1 MFAEDDSSGAD
12 ASSRSAPLPPP
23 SPNATGRMG
32 SELVLQEEQP
42 AAPPSGGALVA
53 LAVLPGLG
61 APTQYNTTYP
71 RSKLW
76 EDPDAGCQKKCCQT
90 QGRYLTLQI
99 GDKQGDELKKAR
111 KAKQKKDMSAK
122 FPTLQELREE
132 KHLNYTIPVG
142 EDETTVIKF
151 DSTSIGQQM
160 LQCVDHQFFA
170 GFTQEQLDTLV
181 STGTVHPQTLLKETK
196 GTYHL
201 HTLNYMHLRGWKLAK
216 QYQKFVLLA
225 SAGEIVHHVDGH
237 AMDPDAKAQKKTQ
250 FESLLYIQKKGKKR
264 STPFKGKWNEL
275 SEFCRDFYR
284 TVVLAPDSRVEFKKC
299 ILEVEGLNAEDPAA
313 KLLDTTSLKTLRA
326 RAKSSTDLKVQ
337 NTQNLGE
344 KEAALAALKRARDL
358 DYSTETNV
366 LNMSTQAWA
375 VAFTEFI
382 QDSDGD
388 DEDTKKDQAYN
399 AKCVCR
405 IQCEIRQRCDTDGCF
420 DQCSCNVLAGVKL
433 R

>member
-1 MFAEDDSSGAD
+1 
-12 ASSRSAPLPPP
+12 
-23 SPNATGRMG
+23 MG

-264 STPFKGKWNEL
+264 STPFKGKWNE
-275 SEFCRDFYR
+275 S
-284 TVVLAPDSRVEFKKC
+284 AHS
-299 ILEVEGLNAEDPAA
+299 
-313 KLLDTTSLKTLRA
+313 
-326 RAKSSTDLKVQ
+326 
-337 NTQNLGE
+337 
-344 KEAALAALKRARDL
+344 
-358 DYSTETNV
+358 
-366 LNMSTQAWA
+366 
-375 VAFTEFI
+375 
-382 QDSDGD
+382 
-388 DEDTKKDQAYN
+388 
-399 AKCVCR
+399 
-405 IQCEIRQRCDTDGCF
+405 
-420 DQCSCNVLAGVKL
+420 
-433 R
+433 

>member
-1 MFAEDDSSGAD
+1 
-12 ASSRSAPLPPP
+12 
-23 SPNATGRMG
+23 MG

-53 LAVLPGLG
+53 VAILPGLG
-61 APTQYNTTYP
+61 APTQYNMTYP

-90 QGRYLTLQI
+90 QGHYLALQI
-99 GDKQGDELKKAR
+99 GDKHGDQLKKAR
-111 KAKQKKDMSAK
+111 KAKQKKDISAK
-122 FPTLQELREE
+122 FPTLHELRDE

-160 LQCVDHQFFA
+160 LQCVDRQFFA

-181 STGTVHPQTLLKETK
+181 STGTVHPQTLLTETK

-237 AMDPDAKAQKKTQ
+237 AMHPDAKAQKVTQ

-299 ILEVEGLNAEDPAA
+299 ILEPPSIASHAA
-313 KLLDTTSLKTLRA
+313 HRAPTSAPTSVAWCSPSSYSSHRSSHQEFDSHARSRDHGPHGRSRRRLIA
-326 RAKSSTDLKVQ
+326 RAKWQ
-337 NTQNLGE
+337 H
-344 KEAALAALKRARDL
+344 RP
-358 DYSTETNV
+358 V
-366 LNMSTQAWA
+366 LLPPPAPAQL
-375 VAFTEFI
+375 
-382 QDSDGD
+382 
-388 DEDTKKDQAYN
+388 
-399 AKCVCR
+399 R
-405 IQCEIRQRCDTDGCF
+405 RC
-420 DQCSCNVLAGVKL
+420 
-433 R
+433 